1 MGSPRTAVT
10 RSLQRAHM
18 QVEASYCTLSDQDH
32 QGSFS
37 KATHRLS
44 SLLPKWGRNCKE
56 LPAAFGGQAAPLTV
70 ATPEA
75 LGPYPPSNLSHQNP
89 CRREVHRNQV
99 SRTQQCHP
107 LTENVSS
114 VLFMETTHQ
123 KSVACLP
130 AKHGDQ
136 IKH

>member
-1 MGSPRTAVT
+1 MSSPRPAVT

-18 QVEASYCTLSDQDH
+18 QVGASYCTRSDQDH
-32 QGSFS
+32 QGSFC
-37 KATHRLS
+37 KATHRFS
-44 SLLPKWGRNCKE
+44 SLLPKCGRSCEE
-56 LPAAFGGQAAPLTV
+56 LPAAFGGQAIPVTELI
-70 ATPEA
+70 PGA
-75 LGPYPPSNLSHQNP
+75 LGPYSHSDISHQNP

-99 SRTQQCHP
+99 SRTQQCHI

-114 VLFMETTHQ
+114 VLFIETTHQ